1 MSPVVSRFADVDP
14 RAELGDDTFVGP
26 FCVVGPHAKLGA
38 GCRLDSH
45 VAIVG
50 HTTVGKNN
58 RFFPGAVIGA
68 DPQDLGYTGADT
80 RTEIG
85 DGNTFREGVTIHRGA
100 EKEDGITR
108 IGNNNLFMANSHVGH
123 NGWIHNNVVMANGSL
138 LAGHVHVHD
147 FVTISGNCLVHHFAT
162 LGTLAFMAGGSSART
177 DVPPYMMVVGNEH
190 PRFFNIN
197 IVGMKR
203 RGVSPAAIDAVKRAH
218 RLLYR
223 EMKNVGE
230 VRAFFS
236 ETLAGP
242 FPHELTLLLDFV
254 DTAVNGKKG
263 RAGEARR
270 TPAPAAPSTT
280 PAEGAPET
288 TPVRRAA

>member
-1 MSPVVSRFADVDP
+1 
-14 RAELGDDTFVGP
+14 
-26 FCVVGPHAKLGA
+26 
-38 GCRLDSH
+38 
-45 VAIVG
+45 
-50 HTTVGKNN
+50 
-58 RFFPGAVIGA
+58 
-68 DPQDLGYTGADT
+68 
-80 RTEIG
+80 
-85 DGNTFREGVTIHRGA
+85 
-100 EKEDGITR
+100 
-108 IGNNNLFMANSHVGH
+108 
-123 NGWIHNNVVMANGSL
+123 
-138 LAGHVHVHD
+138 
-147 FVTISGNCLVHHFAT
+147 
-162 LGTLAFMAGGSSART
+162 
-177 DVPPYMMVVGNEH
+177 
-190 PRFFNIN
+190 
-197 IVGMKR
+197 MKR